1 MSTAKLSSLSFQT
14 LSLLLERQR
23 LQTLG
28 KTPPSTSL
36 ATVRKNLVTLREG
49 IIELERQHTE
59 AVSSSTAG
67 SAGAE
72 SAKNALKITEQLRAQ
87 WERAKRMLGDDG
99 SDIDE

>member
-36 ATVRKNLVTLREG
+36 PTVKKNLVTLREG
-49 IIELERQHTE
+49 ILELEKQQLE
-59 AVSSSTAG
+59 AISSSTG
-67 SAGAE
+67 NPE
-72 SAKNALKITEQLRAQ
+72 EAKNALKITEQLRAQ
-87 WERAKRMLGDDG
+87 WVRAKRMLGDEG

>member
-36 ATVRKNLVTLREG
+36 ATVKKNLITLREG
-49 IIELERQHTE
+49 IIELEDQQLKSL
-59 AVSSSTAG
+59 SSSSNEEAR
-67 SAGAE
+67 
-72 SAKNALKITEQLRAQ
+72 NALKITEQLRAQ
-87 WERAKRMLGDDG
+87 WERAKRMLGDEG
-99 SDIDE
+99 SDITE